1 MIIIDT
7 TQPKTQNNL
16 KQTGD
21 DYNYGISI
29 QTRNLMFN
37 PTTYIMEDDFIFF
50 ENGRLPQFFRKCKMT
65 SFFWKS
71 KPKFVFFENVLQP
84 KFLKMEDNLKF
95 RWNLKMTS
103 IILEN
108 WRRLFFL
115 NLRRPKFFLLER
127 WLTLLWNGG
136 RPAIFFNGRRNQTFY
151 TK

>member
-1 MIIIDT
+1 MITITAFLYKLGTWCLTQLHILWKT
-7 TQPKTQNNL
+7 TSFFL
-16 KQTGD
+16 K
-21 DYNYGISI
+21 
-29 QTRNLMFN
+29 
-37 PTTYIMEDDFIFF
+37 MEDYLNFLENVRWHHFF
-50 ENGRLPQFFRKCKMT
+50 ENLSRFF
-65 SFFWKS
+65 F
-71 KPKFVFFENVLQP
+71 FFENVLQP

>member
-1 MIIIDT
+1 MEIAGKHSEQYCFICQVKLMIIIDT

-65 SFFWKS
+65 SFF
-71 KPKFVFFENVLQP
+71 
-84 KFLKMEDNLKF
+84 
-95 RWNLKMTS
+95 
-103 IILEN
+103 
-108 WRRLFFL
+108 
-115 NLRRPKFFLLER
+115 
-127 WLTLLWNGG
+127 
-136 RPAIFFNGRRNQTFY
+136 
-151 TK
+151 